1 MKIFEILKT
10 LSIII
15 LMVSLV
21 IIIIYMFVFLFNFN
35 IDNIKKE
42 KMNNCHIII
51 DNFDHIEEF
60 DANVTILKRSDDW

>member
-21 IIIIYMFVFLFNFN
+21 IIMIYMFVFLFNFK
-35 IDNIKKE
+35 IDNIKNE
-42 KMNNCHIII
+42 KINNCHIII
-51 DNFDHIEEF
+51 DNSEYMKEF
-60 DANVTILKRSDDW
+60 DANVIILKKKND